1 MNHEA
6 LAQLFYR
13 ELWKAISTPD
23 MDDAERVD
31 RLFRLLNLLF
41 TEVTRSERLQ
51 FSTLFARMAYAGHR
65 YELSGQLQYYL
76 HAFRKR
82 AAEQNRRKD
91 EADASLLPLGIK
103 AVGEGI
109 AALFGMQAP
118 AELHP
123 HIPRDWPLPYR
134 PAERAAFHHKVR
146 VVALSDNAENN
157 CLLVRTEERPEE
169 TALVA
174 YNIAEHNENFNP
186 TIEAIRRIFGFPV
199 TLHLIDVEVDTEG
212 LFRPRA
218 IVVEP
223 DYLMDVSA
231 VAGCFRE
238 GTQEPWLYLLDKF
251 KPFSV
256 SKYRIIGNIAN
267 FFLDE
272 LMSDPEAEFKSIFPK
287 VFRLSPLAF
296 CLLPDNEVREIAQ
309 GVQKHFVNLKQMVKQ
324 EFRSKDIAP
333 EHCFLE
339 PSFYSETYGLQ
350 GRLDVFCYNPDD
362 ESQSAIV
369 ELKSGKPF
377 HTNAYRISHDHYAQT
392 LLYDLLIHSV
402 FERRLKPANYILY
415 SGQDVDQLRFAPR
428 IRSQQYE
435 ALQLRNQL
443 AALDRLLM
451 RLGRQPGV
459 DLGEQ
464 GRRLFGR
471 LSPARLPQLKGFARR
486 DLEEFERMYNG
497 MTDLEQ
503 RYFSAF
509 AGFIAREHQLAKTG
523 VAGVDNVN
531 GLSALWL
538 NTPKEK
544 HDNFQI
550 LSRLELKDTRAGEE
564 EPLLVFSRQEG
575 TDDLANFRQGDIAVL
590 YPEQDKARD
599 VLANQIFKC
608 TIIELRP
615 ESVTVRLRYKQF
627 NDTLFRRYQFWN
639 IEHDMLDVSFVSMY
653 RALWEFAVCPAR
665 KKALLLGTEAPRQA
679 PPLEVPLPAELTAE
693 QQDILRKTLAA
704 PDYFL
709 LWGPPGTGK
718 TSMMLKHLVGYLLH
732 CTEENILLLA
742 YTNRAVDEMCEA
754 IDALGEGIRDQYF
767 RIGSR
772 YSTNPAFHAQLLDG
786 LIENITTRRDLK
798 ALIDS
803 RRIVL
808 ATVASM
814 ANKPEILQL
823 KTFARVIIDEAS
835 QILEPMLAGLLPKF
849 ERFILIGD
857 HKQLPAVVGQ
867 APDVSAVEDPAL
879 QAIGLNN
886 LRNSLFERL
895 YKRCIDQNLHWAYA
909 QLSRQ
914 GRMHRE
920 VMDFPNRLFYDNT
933 LDILPE
939 DTPGYLR
946 QIADLSFD
954 HQAPHT
960 GLESVIARR
969 RVLFLPT
976 PADEGGA
983 AQKTNRHEA
992 RLIADLVGAFRRL
1005 YAAADRA
1012 PSIGVITPYRAQ
1024 IARIRAELEL
1034 QQIYPDELTIDT
1046 VERYQGGARD
1056 VILISLCTNSLS
1068 ALSSLIS
1075 LSDDGV
1081 DRKLNVALTRAREH
1095 VVILGNAELLR
1106 ENGVYRELVD
1116 GYSVG

>member
-13 ELWKAISTPD
+13 ELWKAVSTPD
-23 MDDAERVD
+23 MDAAERVD

-65 YELSGQLQYYL
+65 YELSGRLQYYL
-76 HAFRKR
+76 HAFRKQAGER
-82 AAEQNRRKD
+82 SRRRGDAEPG
-91 EADASLLPLGIK
+91 LLPMGIK
-103 AVGEGI
+103 AVSQGI
-109 AALFGMQAP
+109 TALLGVNPP
-118 AELHP
+118 AELQP
-123 HIPRDWPLPYR
+123 YIPREWPVPYR

-146 VVALSDNAENN
+146 VVALSDDAENC
-157 CLLVRTEERPEE
+157 CLVVRAEERPEE
-169 TALVA
+169 TVRVA

-186 TIEAIRRIFGFPV
+186 AIDVIRSVFGFPV
-199 TLHLIDVEVDTEG
+199 TLNLVDADVDAQGV
-212 LFRPRA
+212 FRPRA

-251 KPFSV
+251 KPYTV

-272 LMSDPEAEFKSIFPK
+272 LMSDPDAEFKSIFPK

-296 CLLPDNEVREIAQ
+296 CLLPDNEVREIHQ
-309 GVQKHFVNLKQMVKQ
+309 GVQKHFVNLKQIVKQ
-324 EFRSKDIAP
+324 EFRSKGIAP

-377 HTNAYRISHDHYAQT
+377 HANAYRISHDHFAQT
-392 LLYDLLIHSV
+392 LLYDLMIHSV
-402 FERRLKPANYILY
+402 FERRLDPANYILY

-443 AALDRLLM
+443 AAIDRLLM

-459 DLGEQ
+459 DLAEQ
-464 GRRLFGR
+464 GRRIFGK
-471 LSPARLPQLKGFARR
+471 LSPARLPHLKGFARR
-486 DLEEFERMYNG
+486 DLEEFERMFGG

-503 RYFSAF
+503 RYFTAF

-523 VAGVDNVN
+523 LIGVDNVN
-531 GLSALWL
+531 GLAALWL
-538 NTPKEK
+538 NSHKEK
-544 HDNFQI
+544 QDNFEI
-550 LSRLELKDTRAGEE
+550 LGRLELQSAEAKAD
-564 EPLLVFSRQEG
+564 EPVLVFTRSAAE
-575 TDDLANFRQGDIAVL
+575 DALANFRQGDIAVL
-590 YPEQDKARD
+590 YPVQEQGRG

-608 TIIELRP
+608 TIIELTP
-615 ESVTVRLRYKQF
+615 EKVAVRLRSKQF
-627 NDTLFRRYQFWN
+627 NDALFRRYTHWN
-639 IEHDMLDVSFVSMY
+639 IEHDMLDISFASMY

-665 KKALLLGTEAPRQA
+665 KKALLLGMEAPRQA

-693 QQDILRKTLAA
+693 QQDILRKALAA

-718 TSMMLKHLVGYLLH
+718 TSMMLKHLVGYLLY

-754 IDALGEGIRDQYF
+754 IDALGEGIREQYF

-772 YSTNPAFHAQLLDG
+772 YSTHPAFHGQLLDG

-808 ATVASM
+808 ATVASIGS
-814 ANKPEILQL
+814 KPEILQL
-823 KTFARVIIDEAS
+823 KSFARVIIDEAS
-835 QILEPMLAGLLPKF
+835 QILEPMLAGLLPRF

-867 APDVSAVEDPAL
+867 QPDVSAIEDPAL
-879 QAIGLNN
+879 QSIGLNN

-895 YKRCIDQNLHWAYA
+895 YKRCVEQNLHWAYA

-920 VMDFPNRLFYDNT
+920 VMDFPNRFFYDNT
-933 LDILPE
+933 LDILP
-939 DTPGYLR
+939 DGTPGFLR
-946 QIADLSFD
+946 QVAGLSFD
-954 HQAPHT
+954 HQAPRT
-960 GLESVIARR
+960 GLESIIARR

-976 PADEGGA
+976 PVDEGGA

-992 RLIADLVGAFRRL
+992 ELVADLVGAFRRL
-1005 YAAADRA
+1005 YAGRDV
-1012 PSIGVITPYRAQ
+1012 SIGVITPYRAQ
-1024 IARIRAELEL
+1024 IARIRAELERRR
-1034 QQIYPDELTIDT
+1034 IAPEELTIDT

-1095 VVILGNAELLR
+1095 VVVLGNAELLR
-1106 ENGVYRELVD
+1106 ENGVYRELVE